1 METIFWETHN
11 NALFNVFIRDLGQ
24 GIKTNLKHMI
34 LDNDGDELGMLST
47 VNKSKKPKVMK
58 KKDLII
64 QEQNIIRDE
73 KLIKDDLMKI
83 EYAFQSLSE
92 HNFMEK
98 FNYLKTEKG
107 KQIFKVRLLEYF
119 VKLQKG
125 SKGSKK
131 DYMSQI
137 LILYYSLKYG
147 QHEYILEDEKY
158 LKISRRLDKK
168 LLECDTKSY
177 LMKECSDLLPPLN
190 FWDRGEYKL
199 DEWQKT
205 VIQFIKDKKSVLVKA
220 PTSSGK
226 TFVAMATGI
235 LHPKILYV
243 LPAKPIAF
251 QVGASF
257 IKMGYRVHYLVEN
270 MGHLSYDNQTNIF
283 IGTPSVIEQYLPKIY
298 TEFDYAVFDEIHN
311 INDMIQYE
319 NIIKCIRCPFLA
331 LSATIDNIE
340 FLKDIFQRIHPDMNI
355 EYVEY
360 KKRFI
365 NIQRWIYNDKL
376 TDLHPLS
383 CLDLSDFN
391 SIKFIPFTPK
401 DLINLYESIYDIFE
415 QDDLEEEIEY
425 LSPDKY
431 FSEDKLLTLDDTK
444 EYESFM
450 KQELE
455 NIYNKYPNYITE
467 IANKYQRRPD
477 DTDQKTTNH
486 KPTNQSNDIIR
497 LFKDCKKKDLL
508 PMLYFHTK
516 EEVSKE
522 IFLNLYEDL
531 QNEENINYPFY
542 YDFLLRK
549 KELYQKYME
558 RRTVYSDSI
567 KIKTNDAR
575 TEKSEKMNRYDK
587 EQKNKYISD
596 MTNYYNKYISKCEG
610 VAIKNLIRERDEF
623 ISNPDFRDIDVFK
636 KHPDFVFSRGEPM
649 SGDEIKSIR
658 REIKKSIELTVDYE
672 NPYFQLLKRGI
683 GLYVSSMPDVYNW
696 ILQRLMSE
704 RKLGIVISDK
714 TLCLGIDLPIR
725 SVVLTG
731 YKEPN
736 YTTSDYLQMSGRAGR
751 RGHDTQGNIIFHNV
765 PNYLEL
771 MKGKLPK
778 IIGSDIHLGSSYQV
792 IQELNRNIKTDHLN
806 WKINKDKGNKDK
818 QVKKINFPVKIQKLA
833 WNLRYYH
840 NSEYF
845 LNEMNKMEKQIF
857 RIDEES
863 RELWFYR
870 YIIKNLVSAPLF
882 RETVL
887 NEGLYIE
894 IYKSNKI
901 NDNFVE
907 VINNLLEIG
916 EIHKHIVN
924 SLDNTYMI
932 TKRTSRIIFT
942 KLRTIIYK
950 YRGFE

>member
-24 GIKTNLKHMI
+24 GINTNLKHMI
-34 LDNDGDELGMLST
+34 LDNDKSEQKE
-47 VNKSKKPKVMK
+47 VIHQSKKPKPMK

-64 QEQNIIRDE
+64 QEQNIKRNE

-83 EYAFQSLSE
+83 DYAFQSISE
-92 HNFMEK
+92 KNYMDK
-98 FNYLKTEKG
+98 FTYLKTEEG
-107 KQIFKVRLLEYF
+107 KQIFKVNLLEYF
-119 VKLQKG
+119 VKLQKEE
-125 SKGSKK
+125 KK

-147 QHEYILEDEKY
+147 QHEYILNDTKY
-158 LKISRRLDKK
+158 HKIMRRLDKK
-168 LLECDTKSY
+168 FMDCDTKSY

-190 FWDRGEYKL
+190 FWDKGEYKL

-205 VIQFIKDKKSVLVKA
+205 VIQFIKQNKSILVKA

-235 LHPKILYV
+235 LHHKILYV
-243 LPAKPIAF
+243 CPAKPVAF
-251 QVGASF
+251 QVGANF

-283 IGTPSVIEQYLPKIY
+283 IGTPDVIEQYLPKIY
-298 TEFDYAVFDEIHN
+298 TDFNYAVFDEIHN
-311 INDMIQYE
+311 LNDMIQYE

-340 FLKDIFQRIHPDMNI
+340 FLRNIFQKIHPDMNI

-391 SIKFIPFTPK
+391 SIQNIPFTPK

-415 QDDLEEEIEY
+415 KDDLEDEIEY

-431 FSEDKLLTLDDTK
+431 FSKDKLLTLDDTK
-444 EYESFM
+444 DYESFL
-450 KQELE
+450 KLGLRD
-455 NIYNKYPNYITE
+455 IYDKYPDYMIEITNLFRAPE
-467 IANKYQRRPD
+467 VL
-477 DTDQKTTNH
+477 NH
-486 KPTNQSNDIIR
+486 PPVRSKNNNIIQ
-497 LFKDCKKKDLL
+497 LFKDCKEKDLL
-508 PMLYFHTK
+508 PMLYFHTQ

-531 QNEENINYPFY
+531 QNEEHINYPFH
-542 YDFLLRK
+542 YDILQK
-549 KELYQKYME
+549 KSELFQKYME
-558 RRTVYSDSI
+558 KRTVYSESI

-575 TEKSEKMNRYDK
+575 TEKSEKMSRYDK
-587 EQKNKYISD
+587 DQKNKYISD
-596 MTNYYNKYISKCEG
+596 MTDYYNKCIYKCSG
-610 VAIKNLIRERDEF
+610 KAKSNLVNEYNNF
-623 ISNPDFRDIDVFK
+623 IENPDFRDIDVFK
-636 KHPDFVFSRGEPM
+636 KHSEYVFSRGEPM
-649 SGDEIKSIR
+649 SGEEIKSIR
-658 REIKKSIELTVDYE
+658 REIKKSIGLTVDYE

-731 YKEPN
+731 YKDPE

-765 PNYLEL
+765 PNYLDL
-771 MKGKLPK
+771 MKGELPK
-778 IIGSDIHLGSSYQV
+778 IIGSDIHLGNSYQV
-792 IQELNRNIKTDHLN
+792 IHDLNRNIKTEHLN
-806 WKINKDKGNKDK
+806 WKINNEK
-818 QVKKINFPVKIQKLA
+818 QILKKIVFPVKTHKLA
-833 WNLRYYH
+833 WKLRYYPD
-840 NSEYF
+840 SEYF
-845 LNEMNKMEKQIF
+845 LTEMAKMEKQIF
-857 RIDEES
+857 RIDEDS
-863 RELWFYR
+863 REIWFYR
-870 YIIKNLVSAPLF
+870 YIVKNL
-882 RETVL
+882 TVF
-887 NEGLYIE
+887 NEDLSIV

-901 NDNFVE
+901 NGDIVE
-907 VINNLLEIG
+907 TVSHLLEIG

-924 SLDNTYMI
+924 SLDNTFMI
-932 TKRTSRIIFT
+932 TKRTSQIIFT
-942 KLRTIIYK
+942 KLKTLIYK

>member
-24 GIKTNLKHMI
+24 GINTNLKHMI
-34 LDNDGDELGMLST
+34 LDNDKSEQKE
-47 VNKSKKPKVMK
+47 VIHQSKKPKPMK

-64 QEQNIIRDE
+64 QEQNIKRNE

-83 EYAFQSLSE
+83 DYAFQSISE
-92 HNFMEK
+92 KNYMEK
-98 FNYLKTEKG
+98 FNYLKTEEA
-107 KQIFKVRLLEYF
+107 KQIFKVKLLEYF
-119 VKLQKG
+119 VKLQKEE
-125 SKGSKK
+125 KK

-147 QHEYILEDEKY
+147 QHEYILNDINY
-158 LKISRRLDKK
+158 QKIMRRLDKK
-168 LLECDTKSY
+168 FRDCDTKSY

-190 FWDRGEYKL
+190 FWDKGEYKL

-205 VIQFIKDKKSVLVKA
+205 VIQFIKQNKSILVKA

-235 LHPKILYV
+235 LHHKILYV
-243 LPAKPIAF
+243 CPAKPVAF
-251 QVGASF
+251 QVGANF

-283 IGTPSVIEQYLPKIY
+283 IGTPDVIEQYLPKIY
-298 TEFDYAVFDEIHN
+298 TDFNYAVFDEIHN
-311 INDMIQYE
+311 LNDMIQYE

-340 FLKDIFQRIHPDMNI
+340 FLRDIFQKIHPDMNI

-365 NIQRWIYNDKL
+365 NIQRWVYNDKL

-391 SIKFIPFTPK
+391 SIQNIPFTPK

-415 QDDLEEEIEY
+415 KDDLEDEIEY

-431 FSEDKLLTLDDTK
+431 FSKDKLLTLDDTK
-444 EYESFM
+444 DYESFL
-450 KQELE
+450 KLGLKD
-455 NIYNKYPNYITE
+455 IYDKYPDYMIEITNLFRAPE
-467 IANKYQRRPD
+467 VL
-477 DTDQKTTNH
+477 NH
-486 KPTNQSNDIIR
+486 PPVRSKSNNIIQ
-497 LFKDCKKKDLL
+497 LFKDCKEKDLL
-508 PMLYFHTK
+508 PMLYFHTR

-531 QNEENINYPFY
+531 QNEEHINYPFH
-542 YDFLLRK
+542 YDILQK
-549 KELYQKYME
+549 KSELFQKYTE
-558 RRTVYSDSI
+558 KRTVYSESI

-575 TEKSEKMNRYDK
+575 TEKTEKMSRYDK
-587 EQKNKYISD
+587 DQKNKYISD
-596 MTNYYNKYISKCEG
+596 MTDYYNKCIYKCEG
-610 VAIKNLIRERDEF
+610 KAKSNLVNEYNNF
-623 ISNPDFRDIDVFK
+623 IENPDFRDMDVFK
-636 KHPDFVFSRGEPM
+636 KHSEYVFSRGEPM
-649 SGDEIKSIR
+649 SGEEIKSIR
-658 REIKKSIELTVDYE
+658 REIKKSIDLTVDYE

-731 YKEPN
+731 YKDPE

-765 PNYLEL
+765 PNYLDL
-771 MKGKLPK
+771 MKGELPK
-778 IIGSDIHLGSSYQV
+778 IIGSDIHLGNSYQV
-792 IQELNRNIKTDHLN
+792 IHDLNRNIKTEHLN
-806 WKINKDKGNKDK
+806 WKINNEN
-818 QVKKINFPVKIQKLA
+818 QILKKIVFPVKTHKLA
-833 WNLRYYH
+833 WKLRYYQD
-840 NSEYF
+840 SESF
-845 LNEMNKMEKQIF
+845 LNEMAKMEKQIF
-857 RIDEES
+857 RIDEDS
-863 RELWFYR
+863 REIWFYR
-870 YIIKNLVSAPLF
+870 YIVKNL
-882 RETVL
+882 TVF
-887 NEGLYIE
+887 NEDLSIE

-901 NDNFVE
+901 NTDIVE
-907 VINNLLEIG
+907 TVTHLLEIG

-924 SLDNTYMI
+924 SLDNTFMI
-932 TKRTSRIIFT
+932 TKRTSQIIFT
-942 KLRTIIYK
+942 KLKTLIYK

>member
-24 GIKTNLKHMI
+24 GIRTNLKHMI
-34 LDNDGDELGMLST
+34 LDNDKSEQKAVGHQ
-47 VNKSKKPKVMK
+47 SKKPKPMK

-64 QEQNIIRDE
+64 QEQNIKRNE

-83 EYAFQSLSE
+83 DYAFRSISE
-92 HNFMEK
+92 KNYMEK
-98 FNYLKTEKG
+98 FTYLKTEEA
-107 KQIFKVRLLEYF
+107 KQIFKVKLLEYF
-119 VKLQKG
+119 VKLQKEE
-125 SKGSKK
+125 KK

-147 QHEYILEDEKY
+147 QHEYILNDPKY
-158 LKISRRLDKK
+158 QKIMRRLDKK
-168 LLECDTKSY
+168 FIDCDTKSY

-190 FWDRGEYKL
+190 FWDKGEYKL

-205 VIQFIKDKKSVLVKA
+205 VIQFIKQNKSILVKA

-235 LHPKILYV
+235 LHHKILYV
-243 LPAKPIAF
+243 CPAKPVAF
-251 QVGASF
+251 QVGANF

-283 IGTPSVIEQYLPKIY
+283 IGTPDVIEQYLPKIY
-298 TEFDYAVFDEIHN
+298 TDFNYAVFDEIHN
-311 INDMIQYE
+311 LNDMIQYE

-340 FLKDIFQRIHPDMNI
+340 FLRNIFQKIHPDMNI

-391 SIKFIPFTPK
+391 SIQNIPFTPK

-415 QDDLEEEIEY
+415 RDDLEDEIEY

-431 FSEDKLLTLDDTK
+431 FSKDKLLTLDDTK
-444 EYESFM
+444 DYESFL
-450 KQELE
+450 KLGLRD
-455 NIYNKYPNYITE
+455 IYDKYPDYMIEITNLFRAPE
-467 IANKYQRRPD
+467 VL
-477 DTDQKTTNH
+477 NH
-486 KPTNQSNDIIR
+486 PPVRSKNNNIIQ
-497 LFKDCKKKDLL
+497 LFKDCKEKDLL
-508 PMLYFHTK
+508 PMLYFHTR

-531 QNEENINYPFY
+531 QNEEHINYPFH
-542 YDFLLRK
+542 YDILQK
-549 KELYQKYME
+549 KSELFQKYME
-558 RRTVYSDSI
+558 KRTVYSESI

-575 TEKSEKMNRYDK
+575 TEKSEKMSRYDK
-587 EQKNKYISD
+587 DQKNKYISD
-596 MTNYYNKYISKCEG
+596 MTDYYNKCIYKCSG
-610 VAIKNLIRERDEF
+610 KAKSNLVNEYNNF
-623 ISNPDFRDIDVFK
+623 IENPDFRDIDVFK
-636 KHPDFVFSRGEPM
+636 KHSEYVFSRGEPM
-649 SGDEIKSIR
+649 SGEEIKSIR
-658 REIKKSIELTVDYE
+658 REIKKSIGLTVDYE

-731 YKEPN
+731 YKDPE

-765 PNYLEL
+765 PNYLDL
-771 MKGKLPK
+771 MKGELPK
-778 IIGSDIHLGSSYQV
+778 IIGSDIHLGNSYQV
-792 IQELNRNIKTDHLN
+792 IHDLNRNIKTEHLN
-806 WKINKDKGNKDK
+806 WKINNEK
-818 QVKKINFPVKIQKLA
+818 QILKKIVFPVKTHKLA
-833 WNLRYYH
+833 WKLRYYPD
-840 NSEYF
+840 SEYF
-845 LNEMNKMEKQIF
+845 LTEMAKMEKQIF
-857 RIDEES
+857 RIDEDS
-863 RELWFYR
+863 REIWFYR
-870 YIIKNLVSAPLF
+870 YIVKNL
-882 RETVL
+882 TVF
-887 NEGLYIE
+887 NEDLSIV

-901 NDNFVE
+901 NGDIVE
-907 VINNLLEIG
+907 TVSHLLEIG

-924 SLDNTYMI
+924 SLDNTFMI
-932 TKRTSRIIFT
+932 TKRTSQIIFT
-942 KLRTIIYK
+942 KLKTLIYK